1 MSMPTRLTLV
11 TAATALALA
20 CALTGCSAPHD
31 SNAAAPGAST
41 GQAGGAA
48 ESPAASAAPTPD
60 APGLNTPVAVGSF
73 EFTVLA
79 ASPAGTTIG
88 TSPLTKTAQGEFF
101 RVDLN
106 VANTGDSSAT
116 FLINY
121 LKLKDADGKSYDA
134 DTTAGMYDGSDTTA
148 WITGIN
154 PGNAVD
160 GPVFFDLPAGVT
172 PTTLLVSDSMFG
184 EGTPIRLG

>member
-1 MSMPTRLTLV
+1 MSMPTRLTLA

-20 CALTGCSAPHD
+20 CALTACSSPAATTVAP
-31 SNAAAPGAST
+31 T

-48 ESPAASAAPTPD
+48 ENSAPAAAPAELTPD
-60 APGLNTPVAVGSF
+60 TPGLNTPVAVGSF
-73 EFTVLA
+73 EFTVLSA
-79 ASPAGTTIG
+79 APAGTTIG

-101 RVDLN
+101 RVDLR
-106 VANTGDSSAT
+106 VANTGDSSAM

-121 LKLKDADGKSYDA
+121 LTLKDADGKTYDA
-134 DTTAGMYDGSDTTA
+134 DTTAGVYDGSDTTG

-172 PTTLLVSDSMFG
+172 PTTLLVSDSMLG
-184 EGTPIRLG
+184 NGTPIRIG